1 MSNSANTSSRN
12 VQTVD
17 LNIVSERDD
26 EEKSVQQEI
35 EETLRESL
43 TKWRTA
49 LERITIFNRHADSL
63 LREILEKT
71 ENFAETQLDKKELRQ
86 LYRAYYTHGFI
97 ANIRY
102 TDLRDFT
109 NFLESTKTHELSGP
123 IEFALVCHVKK
134 LVGKIRSVWLA
145 VVILRSKS

>member
-1 MSNSANTSSRN
+1 ME
-12 VQTVD
+12 
-17 LNIVSERDD
+17 LNIAAESDD
-26 EEKSVQQEI
+26 EVMQVRQDI
-35 EETLRESL
+35 EETLRENFTRWRVPLEL
-43 TKWRTA
+43 TT
-49 LERITIFNRHADSL
+49 TFNRHADSI

-71 ENFAETQLDKKELRQ
+71 DEAAEVPLDRKDLRQ

-97 ANIRY
+97 VNVRY
-102 TDLRDFT
+102 TDIKEIS
-109 NFLESTKTHELSGP
+109 NFLQSTKTHAMTGP